1 MRLCLAASIGR
12 IARLISY
19 MKLGAEYA
27 PRLLIRPEIVG
38 SFGDVV
44 VVFTNCDPAAIER
57 RQTRAAAFQ
66 RRNLKRRL
74 PLVRRLTGS
83 RQDDATSYL
92 TLRIPAIRC
101 SALRKP
107 SASHSLR

>member
-1 MRLCLAASIGR
+1 MATRPLLTVRACGLCSFVLRRASR

-27 PRLLIRPEIVG
+27 PQLLIRPEIVG

-57 RQTRAAAFQ
+57 RQTRAAFQ

-74 PLVRRLTGS
+74 PFGKAAYR
-83 RQDDATSYL
+83 TS
-92 TLRIPAIRC
+92 AG
-101 SALRKP
+101 
-107 SASHSLR
+107 